1 MAFILP
7 QTTIDESKIY
17 QKYLKYIAIEEYVKV
32 EQFKGYNRKRKFA
45 VNTVYLLQP
54 EVILNITEK
63 KAIIIK
69 NQYIIAHRVNTE
81 TNNKRRKRLD
91 EEDKRKRIEFG
102 IRFNIKKRDFPAK
115 IGVRQDQYNK
125 YKIIDKQ

>member
-1 MAFILP
+1 M
-7 QTTIDESKIY
+7 
-17 QKYLKYIAIEEYVKV
+17 
-32 EQFKGYNRKRKFA
+32 
-45 VNTVYLLQP
+45 
-54 EVILNITEK
+54 EK
-63 KAIIIK
+63 
-69 NQYIIAHRVNTE
+69 E
-81 TNNKRRKRLD
+81 LD